1 MLAIA
6 ILLPTPAWA
15 AGSVPPAHPHLR
27 PLATPVLPENPSP
40 QELGATIY
48 YHHCMPCHG
57 DLGQGLTDAFRG
69 VWEEEHQN
77 CWGRGC
83 HAGRP
88 KDEGFY
94 IPTVVPAVMAEGDA
108 LPGYHTPQQLFDYLE
123 TTHPPQEPGR
133 LGDEDTWALVALL
146 WEGNGKPAMQPTAI
160 PATATL
166 TPTLTPM
173 PTRATLTS
181 TRNRPNPIR
190 RRFRCAGYPCS
201 YLLSGIFAAALG
213 RTGKQYPPRRPGGKL
228 SRTLRR
234 IVTRF

>member
-1 MLAIA
+1 
-6 ILLPTPAWA
+6 
-15 AGSVPPAHPHLR
+15 
-27 PLATPVLPENPSP
+27 
-40 QELGATIY
+40 
-48 YHHCMPCHG
+48 MPCHG

-94 IPTVVPAVMAEGDA
+94 IPTVVPAVMSAEDA

-133 LGDEDTWALVALL
+133 LGDKDTWALVALL

-173 PTRATLTS
+173 PASATLTS
-181 TRNRPNPIR
+181 T
-190 RRFRCAGYPCS
+190 
-201 YLLSGIFAAALG
+201 LSPAEPDQAPLSVCGVSLFVPAVVVFMAAFG
-213 RTGKQYPPRRPGGKL
+213 RTGKQIRHDALEASFPGP
-228 SRTLRR
+228 SDAS
-234 IVTRF
+234 

>member
-1 MLAIA
+1 MRIIQALLCLLVSAGLLAIA
-6 ILLPTPAWA
+6 ILLTNPAWA
-15 AGSVPPAHPHLR
+15 AGSVPVPTPTYD

-40 QELGATIY
+40 KELGATIY

-57 DLGQGLTDAFRG
+57 DQGQGLTDTFRG

-94 IPTVVPAVMAEGDA
+94 IPTVVPAVMAAGDA
-108 LPGYHTPQQLFDYLE
+108 LPGYYTPQQLFDYLE

-146 WEGNGKPAMQPTAI
+146 WEGNGKPAMQPTEN
-160 PATATL
+160 PATPAPTATL
-166 TPTLTPM
+166 TPKPASATPAN
-173 PTRATLTS
+173 PSRA
-181 TRNRPNPIR
+181 P
-190 RRFRCAGYPCS
+190 
-201 YLLSGIFAAALG
+201 LSVCGVSLFIPAFVVFMAALG
-213 RTGKQYPPRRPGGKL
+213 RTGKRL
-228 SRTLRR
+228 A
-234 IVTRF
+234 